1 MADNLAYQE
10 QFWDELLDGK
20 PAMMSPRPTI
30 NHNIVMGNI
39 YRAFGNYLEG
49 KKCTPFA
56 EGSDV
61 YLTPKDRVIPDVMI
75 VCNKDIVKRNGIYG
89 APDLV
94 VEVLSLGTKKRDR
107 GYKKDLYEK
116 SGVREYWLVDPDTKT
131 IEVYLLTDGKFHL
144 DEVYQVFPEE
154 EELSPEEQE
163 DYKSQVKVSLYD
175 DFYILAFTRDNPMAK
190 RSSALYGELLMTNY
204 DPTPFLADQLTLFGG
219 QATEKLRLELVH
231 IPKKSLITL

>member
-20 PAMMSPRPTI
+20 PVMMSPRPTI

-56 EGSDV
+56 DGSDV

-116 SGVREYWLVDPDTKT
+116 SGVRAYWLVDPDTKT

-175 DFYILAFTRDNPMAK
+175 DFYIPLENIFSN
-190 RSSALYGELLMTNY
+190 
-204 DPTPFLADQLTLFGG
+204 LF
-219 QATEKLRLELVH
+219 
-231 IPKKSLITL
+231 